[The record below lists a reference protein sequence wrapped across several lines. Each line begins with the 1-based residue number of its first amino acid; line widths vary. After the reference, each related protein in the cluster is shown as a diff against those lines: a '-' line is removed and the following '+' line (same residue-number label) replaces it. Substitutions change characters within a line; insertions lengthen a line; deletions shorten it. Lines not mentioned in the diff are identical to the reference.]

1 MTDLHPPRM
10 TSQSRIWLLTGGISR
25 DQAQSCESVEMAR
38 STTLP
43 QALSATNGCP
53 STRMLSPYSQ
63 AESARQACIV
73 KRRRLELRFSTTVSN

>member
-38 STTLP
+38 STTPP

-53 STRMLSPYSQ
+53 STRTLSPYSQ